1 MARTFGRSRSAR
13 ENASFCGARIVNG
26 RDGIRAA
33 DASHARSADAN
44 EPIDE

>member
-1 MARTFGRSRSAR
+1 MARTFGRSRSER

-33 DASHARSADAN
+33 ASHARSADAN
-44 EPIDE
+44 EPIDG